1 MAVKKE
7 QLNLTYDALAFKVF
21 MDSGETSFYG
31 KEIYIVPGLAGNKD
45 IFMQLLG
52 NVGGYA
58 RLNDFDKDIDVVIFP
73 DSVMNRLKEG
83 YKDEFIRTLEDLIN
97 NNNTPYRKLWFTT
110 EERVI
115 DFMKTRANGRIRQ
128 NKKDL
133 KDKNNSEDLNQRI
146 LDSIDV
152 DESMLDMIKRYLEST
167 KEPRQQE
174 LF

>member
-21 MDSGETSFYG
+21 MDSGETYFYG
-31 KEIYIVPGLAGNKD
+31 KEIYITPGLAGNKD

-58 RLNDFDKDIDVVIFP
+58 RLNDFDKDIDVVIFS
-73 DSVMNRLKEG
+73 DSVMSRFKEG
-83 YKDEFIRTLEDLIN
+83 DKDEFIQSLETLIN
-97 NNNTPYRKLWFTT
+97 GNNTPYRKLRFTT

-115 DFMKTRANGRIRQ
+115 DYMKTRANGRIRQ

-133 KDKNNSEDLNQRI
+133 KDESNAADLNQRI
-146 LDSIDV
+146 LASIDR
-152 DESMLDMIKRYLEST
+152 DELMLDMIKRYLEST
-167 KEPRQQE
+167 KEPKQQE

>member
-7 QLNLTYDALAFKVF
+7 QLNLTYDTLAFKVF
-21 MDSGETSFYG
+21 MDSGETYFYG
-31 KEIYIVPGLAGNKD
+31 KEIYITSGLAGNKD

-58 RLNDFDKDIDVVIFP
+58 RLNDFDKDIDVVIFS
-73 DSVMNRLKEG
+73 DSVMSRFKEG
-83 YKDEFIRTLEDLIN
+83 DKDAFIQLLETLIN
-97 NNNTPYRKLWFTT
+97 GNNTPYRKLRFTT

-115 DFMKTRANGRIRQ
+115 DYMKTRANGRIRQ

-133 KDKNNSEDLNQRI
+133 NDKSNTADLNQRI
-146 LDSIDV
+146 LASIDS
-152 DESMLDMIKRYLEST
+152 DELMLDMVKRYLGST
-167 KEPRQQE
+167 KELKQQE